1 MDPQYQPAYS
11 FLANLEFK
19 GASTADDSRPAFE
32 TIDKGMEICRSKDD
46 LEELAQIKVLALAKL
61 EGARRLGMAAGELM
75 G

>member
-32 TIDKGMEICRSKDD
+32 TIDKG
-46 LEELAQIKVLALAKL
+46 EEEGGREGGVVAMSFQALA
-61 EGARRLGMAAGELM
+61 
-75 G
+75 